1 MRKLVKT
8 RDLKKGMHVVL
19 DLPWHKHPF
28 LKGSF
33 DIFSEKDIFRLLKAG
48 IEEVHIDTAQCQD
61 VPPAA
66 GPDRPESVLPAEPV
80 WRPDQLIPQELKEAI
95 SDSTLSPSEKAGIVR
110 KSCLILMERL
120 LESPTAENIHS
131 AKGGL
136 YDVVDLIMSE
146 EEMAQYLLEITS
158 HDFYTYT
165 HSVNV
170 GILSVSLSKALFNR
184 SENHNMRELGAAF
197 FLHDLGKVRIDS
209 SYINK
214 PGKLTN
220 EEMREMKRHPA
231 HGFNILNKARELTTE
246 CKIIVLEHHERD
258 DGSGYPRGLRGDE
271 IHLYARVCAIAD
283 VYDAL
288 TSMRSYKQ
296 PMAPFSALKLMKEE
310 MLSHFHKELF
320 EKFVKMLCWQ
330 GERTIRNG

>member
-8 RDLKKGMHVVL
+8 RDLKEGMHVVL

-28 LKGSF
+28 LKSSF
-33 DIFSEKDIFRLLKAG
+33 DISSKKDISRLLKAG
-48 IEEVHIDTAQCQD
+48 IEEVAVDIASFTEVSPGVEQD
-61 VPPAA
+61 NTENVSSEPAWT
-66 GPDRPESVLPAEPV
+66 PE
-80 WRPDQLIPQELKEAI
+80 QLIPQELKAAI
-95 SDSTLSPSEKAGIVR
+95 NDSSLSSSEKAGIVR

-120 LESPTAENIHS
+120 LESPTAENIHT
-131 AKGGL
+131 AKKGL

-146 EEMAQYLLEITS
+146 GEMAKHLLDITS

-170 GILSVSLSKALFNR
+170 GILSVSLSKALFGASGNQ
-184 SENHNMRELGAAF
+184 NMQELGAAF
-197 FLHDLGKVRIDS
+197 FLHDIGKVRIDS

-214 PGKLTN
+214 PGKLTD

-246 CKIIVLEHHERD
+246 CKLIVLEHHERD
-258 DGSGYPRGLRGDE
+258 DGRGYPRGLRGDE
-271 IHLYARVCAIAD
+271 IHLYARICAIAD

-296 PMAPFSALKLMKEE
+296 PMTPFSALKLMKEE
-310 MLSHFHKELF
+310 MIGHFHTELF
-320 EKFVKMLCWQ
+320 EKFVKMFC
-330 GERTIRNG
+330 

>member
-1 MRKLVKT
+1 MRKLIKT

-19 DLPWHKHPF
+19 DLPWHQHPF
-28 LKGSF
+28 LKSSF
-33 DIFSEKDIFRLLKAG
+33 DITSEKDISRLLKAG
-48 IEEVHIDTAQCQD
+48 IEEVPVDTASFRE
-61 VPPAA
+61 VPPAVESSS
-66 GPDRPESVLPAEPV
+66 PEDVSSRPAWTPE
-80 WRPDQLIPQELKEAI
+80 QLIPPELQAAVH
-95 SDSTLSPSEKAGIVR
+95 DSSLSTSEKAGIVR

-120 LESPTAENIHS
+120 LESPTAENIHT
-131 AKGGL
+131 AKKGI
-136 YDVVDLIMSE
+136 YDVVDLITSE
-146 EEMAQYLLEITS
+146 GEMAKHLLDITS

-170 GILSVSLSKALFNR
+170 GILSVSLSKALFG
-184 SENHNMRELGAAF
+184 SSGNHNMRELGAAF

-214 PGKLTN
+214 PGKLTD

-231 HGFNILNKARELTTE
+231 HGFNILRKARELSTE
-246 CKIIVLEHHERD
+246 CKLIVLEHHERD
-258 DGSGYPRGLRGDE
+258 DGRGYPRGLRGDE
-271 IHLYARVCAIAD
+271 IHLYARICAIAD

-310 MLSHFHKELF
+310 MIGHFHTELF
-320 EKFVKMLCWQ
+320 EKFVRMFC
-330 GERTIRNG
+330 